1 MQRLASEPPAGRAQ
15 LFLETAVR
23 QGLTPQI
30 AEKDF
35 WVCWMLS
42 RLFPAD
48 ETAPLMIFKGGTSLS
63 KAYHLIRRFSEDIDL
78 SLDRHALGFR
88 EDRDPENATG
98 NKAKRLLVE
107 LADACVEHVSSVL
120 LPRIRTDVSAALG
133 DSTDWSIVVDPEDPQ
148 TILFTYPPSLKNPP
162 GAYVAPA
169 VRLEFGARSDLWP
182 CTTLPVRPYVA
193 EEFPDV
199 FDAPTCQVPVLEAKR
214 TFWEKATL
222 LHAEY
227 HRAPPRVRGDR
238 LSRHYY
244 DMAMLSDSDTYQ
256 EALADMHLLEAVAK
270 HKRRFFPSAWA
281 RYEEA
286 RAGTLRLSPHAT
298 LTTLLERDY
307 TKMREMIFDEPPSFD
322 WILERIALVEADIN
336 SR

>member
-1 MQRLASEPPAGRAQ
+1 MQRLASESPADRAQ
-15 LFLETAVR
+15 FFLETAAR

-35 WVCWMLS
+35 WVCWTLS
-42 RLFPAD
+42 RLFPAG
-48 ETAPLMIFKGGTSLS
+48 ETSPPMIFKGGTSLS

-78 SLDRHALGFR
+78 SLDRHALGFT

-98 NKAKRLLVE
+98 NKAKRLLSE
-107 LADACVEHVSSVL
+107 LKNTCIEHVSSVL
-120 LPRIRTDVSAALG
+120 LPRIRTDVSGALG
-133 DSTDWSIVVDPEDPQ
+133 DSADWSIEVDQEDPQ
-148 TILFTYPPSLKNPP
+148 TILFTYPPSLDNPP

-182 CTTLPVRPYVA
+182 CTKLEIRPYVA
-193 EEFPDV
+193 EEFPD
-199 FDAPTCQVPVLEAKR
+199 FFEHPTCEVPVLEAKR

-227 HRAPPRVRGDR
+227 HRSPPRVNGDR

-256 EALADMHLLEAVAK
+256 EALADMHLLEAVAT
-270 HKRRFFPSAWA
+270 HKQRFFSSAWA

-286 RAGTLRLSPHAT
+286 RAGTLRLSPHAA
-298 LTTLLERDY
+298 LKTLLDRDY
-307 TKMREMIFDEPPSFD
+307 AKMREMIFDEPPSFD
-322 WILERIALVEADIN
+322 WILERIASVEADIN